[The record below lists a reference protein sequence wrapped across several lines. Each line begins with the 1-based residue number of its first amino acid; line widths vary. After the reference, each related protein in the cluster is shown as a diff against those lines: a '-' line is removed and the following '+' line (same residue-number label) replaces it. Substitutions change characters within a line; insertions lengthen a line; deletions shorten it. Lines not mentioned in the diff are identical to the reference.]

1 MYEKYGDKV
10 RFVMVYIREAHPAT
24 GDQTAENAGVKV
36 IEGVVYHQPKTFAE
50 RRKLAETACSF
61 WDVKFPALVDTIDPN
76 IDSAYNAHP
85 NRIYLIDTDS
95 KIAYRGVRGPMGAL
109 ARPTEVALCKL
120 LGLPEGDYVS
130 DERRPPPRRPGAQRR
145 PGGQRPQR

>member
-10 RFVMVYIREAHPAT
+10 RFVMVYVREAHPADE
-24 GDQTAENAGVKV
+24 DQTAENAGVKV

-76 IDSAYNAHP
+76 TSSAYNAGP
-85 NRIYLIDTDS
+85 NRIYVIDTDG

-130 DERRPPPRRPGAQRR
+130 SERPPPRRPAGQRE
-145 PGGQRPQR
+145 PGGQRPPR